1 MISWSDEVASFRE
14 VVMNRAGLG
23 FVLCAAGVVWFTIAL
38 THEIVQAEP
47 VPGVPM
53 YIALFIAAVPFAYFT
68 ERETLRW
75 LVTRIPILGITTMLG
90 AGFAGALFGYR
101 SGGEA
106 YVQESI
112 FGLVGLIGTGLLLAT
127 VPAAVAF
134 ITVMAVN
141 GAGGRSSE
149 SDDFSEE

>member
-1 MISWSDEVASFRE
+1 
-14 VVMNRAGLG
+14 
-23 FVLCAAGVVWFTIAL
+23 
-38 THEIVQAEP
+38 
-47 VPGVPM
+47 
-53 YIALFIAAVPFAYFT
+53 
-68 ERETLRW
+68 
-75 LVTRIPILGITTMLG
+75 MLG